1 MLLSALANMSEPL
14 ETLESSLGVDPV
26 LLTPPNRDQPN
37 SPSYLPDSPT
47 LAGEDDDEMSQDFSQ
62 DDAPLLQ
69 RADLPDDESFPNE
82 DRLDPQPHSD
92 DESLNL
98 EAAMEDEAA
107 VLRSGRGEDFSD
119 MNPLNDESSET
130 LHPIL

>member
-1 MLLSALANMSEPL
+1 MSEPL

-26 LLTPPNRDQPN
+26 LLTPPDRDQPN
-37 SPSYLPDSPT
+37 YPSYLPDSPT
-47 LAGEDDDEMSQDFSQ
+47 LAGEDDDEISQDFSQ

-69 RADLPDDESFPNE
+69 RGDLSDDESFPNE
-82 DRLDPQPHSD
+82 DRLDPQGQPLSD

-107 VLRSGRGEDFSD
+107 VLRSGRGDDFSE

>member
-1 MLLSALANMSEPL
+1 
-14 ETLESSLGVDPV
+14 
-26 LLTPPNRDQPN
+26 
-37 SPSYLPDSPT
+37 
-47 LAGEDDDEMSQDFSQ
+47 MSQDFSQ

-69 RADLPDDESFPNE
+69 RTDPSDDESFPNE

-107 VLRSGRGEDFSD
+107 VLRSGRGEDFSE

>member
-1 MLLSALANMSEPL
+1 MSEPL

-26 LLTPPNRDQPN
+26 LLTPPDTDNSN
-37 SPSYLPDSPT
+37 SPSYLPESPT
-47 LAGEDDDEMSQDFSQ
+47 LTGGDDELSQDFSQ
-62 DDAPLLQ
+62 DNVSPLQ
-69 RADLPDDESFPNE
+69 PGEQSGDDSFPEEERLAPRDSPANE
-82 DRLDPQPHSD
+82 

-107 VLRSGRGEDFSD
+107 MLRSGRGDDLSE
-119 MNPLNDESSET
+119 MTPLDNESSET

>member
-1 MLLSALANMSEPL
+1 MSEPL

-26 LLTPPNRDQPN
+26 LLTPPDPDKSN
-37 SPSYLPDSPT
+37 SASYLPETPT
-47 LAGEDDDEMSQDFSQ
+47 LPGGDDELSQDFSQ
-62 DDAPLLQ
+62 DHVSPLQ
-69 RADLPDDESFPNE
+69 PGEMSGDDSFPE
-82 DRLDPQPHSD
+82 EERLAPRESPVSE

-107 VLRSGRGEDFSD
+107 VLRSGRGDDFSEIR
-119 MNPLNDESSET
+119 PLDDESSET